1 MAVSNTE
8 ALENLYKQRDQL
20 IEQIRAGETT
30 VLKITGAIEVLE
42 QLTPTEESEEETVEP
57 EVYDMGE
64 GSTEESTEE

>member
-1 MAVSNTE
+1 MAVSNAE
-8 ALENLYKQRDQL
+8 ALENLYKQREQL

-42 QLTPTEESEEETVEP
+42 QLKTEDPEVETVEP

-64 GSTEESTEE
+64 ESTEESSEE

>member
-8 ALENLYKQRDQL
+8 ALENLYKQREQL

-42 QLTPTEESEEETVEP
+42 QLKTEEPEVETVEP
-57 EVYDMGE
+57 EVYNLGE
-64 GSTEESTEE
+64 ESTEESTEE